1 MIKKYFALLL
11 LLISFQL
18 HSAITM
24 NSVDIDAPTADDVK
38 TLDIGAAA
46 PDFSLKGT
54 DGKMYSLKSFA
65 ASTVLVVLFTC
76 NHCPTAQA
84 YEDRI
89 IKFVN
94 DYKGKGVRLV
104 AIQPNSDRSVRF
116 DEMGYTD
123 INDSY
128 DEMKIR
134 AKDKK
139 YNFTYLYDGATQV
152 TSHKYGAVATPHVFI
167 FDKARKLK
175 YQGRIDDNEYIG
187 REKVHNLTDAV
198 NALLEN
204 KPIEPATTKV
214 FGCSV
219 KWAEKAASKIAEVQK
234 WANEP
239 VSLEK
244 ADLSVIKDLVKN
256 EGNKKYRLINVWAT
270 WCGPCVGEFS
280 SLVESN
286 HMYRRRDFEF
296 VSLSMDAPKN
306 YDKALSFLKEKYASN
321 KNLIYDGTDKYA
333 LIDAIDPKWQG
344 AIPYTILVSPEGK
357 IVHQQMG
364 QIDVLKLRKAIADHI
379 GRYYD

>member
-1 MIKKYFALLL
+1 MIKKYFGLIF
-11 LLISFQL
+11 LLISFQIN
-18 HSAITM
+18 A
-24 NSVDIDAPTADDVK
+24 AEDVK
-38 TLDIGAAA
+38 TLEIGASA

-65 ASTVLVVLFTC
+65 TANILVVLFSC

-94 DYKGKGVRLV
+94 DYKSKNVKLV
-104 AIQPNSDRSVRF
+104 AISPNSDKSVRW

-123 INDSY
+123 ISDSY
-128 DEMKIR
+128 QEMQIR

-139 YNFTYLYDGATQV
+139 YNFSYLYDGATQA
-152 TSHKYGAVATPHVFI
+152 TSHKYGAIATPHVFI
-167 FDKARKLK
+167 FDKSRKLK
-175 YQGRIDDNEYIG
+175 YQGRIDDNEHIG
-187 REKVHNLTDAV
+187 KETVHNLRDAV
-198 NALLEN
+198 DALLMN

-219 KWAEKAASKIAEVQK
+219 KWAEKSASKIAEVAK
-234 WANEP
+234 WATEP
-239 VSLEK
+239 VTLEK
-244 ADLSVIKDLVKN
+244 ADIPAIKELVQNK
-256 EGNKKYRLINVWAT
+256 GNKKYRLINVWAT
-270 WCGPCVGEFS
+270 WCGPCVAEFT

-296 VSLSMDAPKN
+296 VSVSMDAPKN
-306 YDKALSFLKEKYASN
+306 EDKALAFLKEKYASN

-333 LIDAIDPKWQG
+333 LIEAVDPKWQG
-344 AIPYTILVSPEGK
+344 ALPYTILVSPEGK

-364 QIDVLKLRKAIADHI
+364 QIDVIKLRKAIADHI

>member
-1 MIKKYFALLL
+1 MIKQIFGFFLLL
-11 LLISFQL
+11 FCFQL
-18 HSAITM
+18 KA
-24 NSVDIDAPTADDVK
+24 ADDTK
-38 TLDIGAAA
+38 TLEIGAAA

-65 ASTVLVVLFTC
+65 SANILVVLFTC

-84 YEDRI
+84 YEDRVI
-89 IKFVN
+89 RFVN
-94 DYKGKGVRLV
+94 DFKSKGVRLV
-104 AIQPNSDRSVRF
+104 AIQPNSDKSVRF

-123 INDSY
+123 ISDSY

-139 YNFTYLYDGATQV
+139 YNFTYMYDGATQV
-152 TSHKYGAVATPHVFI
+152 TSHKYGAVATPHVFV

-175 YQGRIDDNEYIG
+175 YQGRIDDNEHIG
-187 REKVHNLTDAV
+187 QEKVHNLTDAV
-198 NALLEN
+198 DAMLAN
-204 KPIEPATTKV
+204 KPVEVTTTKV

-234 WANEP
+234 WATEP

-244 ADLSVIKDLVKN
+244 IDIPGIKALVTN
-256 EGNKKYRLINVWAT
+256 EGNKKYRLINIWAT
-270 WCGPCVGEFS
+270 WCGPCVAEFS

-286 HMYRRRDFEF
+286 HMYRRRNFEF
-296 VSLSMDAPKN
+296 ISLSMDAPKN
-306 YDKALSFLKEKYASN
+306 YDNALAFLKEKYAGN

-333 LIDAIDPKWQG
+333 MIDAVDPKWQG
-344 AIPYTILVSPEGK
+344 ALPYTILVSPDGK

-379 GRYYD
+379 GRVYD